1 MTPQDIVVSASREE
15 IISNS
20 DIRSGPGRP
29 LRPRQ
34 KRDFMAQAYFWLSEL
49 SLLCQSLWDLVK
61 SMFLLRCNS
70 PCVTIFGSARLGEE
84 EPVYDIARELGRSL
98 SRAGFTVMTGGGPG
112 LMEAANRGA
121 REGGGQSVGCRM
133 QFSFEEKHNTYL
145 DKSSTVRHLFVRKV
159 MLCRYS
165 LGFVVLPGGLGTLD
179 ELFEMLTLIKTKKMP
194 QKPIILLGEAFWRPL
209 LSLMDE
215 MMAAGTISLADRM
228 LIIAT
233 DDISRVLAELAQ
245 WEKCQEMLL

>member
-1 MTPQDIVVSASREE
+1 
-15 IISNS
+15 
-20 DIRSGPGRP
+20 
-29 LRPRQ
+29 
-34 KRDFMAQAYFWLSEL
+34 MAQAHFGFSEL
-49 SLLCQSLWDLVK
+49 SLLCRSLWDFVK
-61 SMFLLRCNS
+61 CMLLLRCNG

-84 EPVYDIARELGRSL
+84 DPVYDIARQLGRSL

-121 REGGGQSVGCRM
+121 RESGGRSLGCRM
-133 QFSFEEKHNTYL
+133 QFSFEEKQNTYL
-145 DKSSTVRHLFVRKV
+145 DKSSTARYLFVRKV
-159 MLCRYS
+159 MLCRFS
-165 LGFVVLPGGLGTLD
+165 SGFVALPGGYGTLD

-194 QKPIILLGEAFWRPL
+194 RKPVILLGEAFWRPL
-209 LSLMDE
+209 LSLLDE

-245 WEKCQEMLL
+245 QGKSQEMLPERIFTSAND